1 MDASPA
7 SGTKGNI
14 FKLCLLVLFIV
25 QTLILLHYKTEYAK
39 LTNVVGTSSSAPE
52 IFVGVI
58 TSPAKTEY
66 LERYM
71 INADPSF
78 GWHRQF
84 YPNLRAYTFDE
95 IPKNIPKFQYDRFD
109 RILPLE
115 GEKKNYH
122 VNTQLWSWKLMHD
135 ASPDASW
142 YLQVDD
148 DTVIA
153 KHNLD
158 AFVRELD
165 QDKPEVSGGERS
177 PRCHTLT
184 RPCCHSPANTH
195 RFTVIAEYWTGI

>member
-1 MDASPA
+1 
-7 SGTKGNI
+7 
-14 FKLCLLVLFIV
+14 
-25 QTLILLHYKTEYAK
+25 
-39 LTNVVGTSSSAPE
+39 
-52 IFVGVI
+52 
-58 TSPAKTEY
+58 
-66 LERYM
+66 M